1 MKLNKLLNVFKNADQ
16 ILEGIKNNIFKTEDI
31 EKIAK
36 HRWEICDQCEFIDRD
51 GSHCVAPGSQP
62 CCSDCGCTLSFKIR
76 ALSTE
81 CPKGY
86 WKALLSEEDESK
98 LRKSLKE

>member
-36 HRWEICDQCEFIDRD
+36 HRWEICDQCEFIDRE
-51 GSHCVAPGSQP
+51 GSHCVAPGSHNLVVQ
-62 CCSDCGCTLSFKIR
+62 IVVVH
-76 ALSTE
+76 
-81 CPKGY
+81 Y
-86 WKALLSEEDESK
+86 LLK
-98 LRKSLKE
+98 LEHYQLNVLKDIGKLY